1 MIDFSTGVVN
11 AKRGILLL
19 LVHFNNDPLLH
30 DDNDSFFCARKDAL
44 ERWNLSGCITLSI
57 FLKWICQLEIEKGL
71 TCRPIV
77 TQLRHLSSLLCIQ
90 ARPDQKYKICTIDCQ
105 KVPSFMK

>member
-19 LVHFNNDPLLH
+19 LVHLNNDPLLH
-30 DDNDSFFCARKDAL
+30 DDNDSFFCTRKDAL

-77 TQLRHLSSLLCIQ
+77 TQLRHFSSLLCIQ
-90 ARPDQKYKICTIDCQ
+90 ARPDQK
-105 KVPSFMK
+105 

>member
-19 LVHFNNDPLLH
+19 LVHLNNDPLLH
-30 DDNDSFFCARKDAL
+30 DDNDYFFCARKDAL

-77 TQLRHLSSLLCIQ
+77 TQLRHLSSLLSIQ

>member
-30 DDNDSFFCARKDAL
+30 DDNDSFFFEQEKMLWKD
-44 ERWNLSGCITLSI
+44 GT
-57 FLKWICQLEIEKGL
+57 
-71 TCRPIV
+71 
-77 TQLRHLSSLLCIQ
+77 SL
-90 ARPDQKYKICTIDCQ
+90 AA
-105 KVPSFMK
+105 